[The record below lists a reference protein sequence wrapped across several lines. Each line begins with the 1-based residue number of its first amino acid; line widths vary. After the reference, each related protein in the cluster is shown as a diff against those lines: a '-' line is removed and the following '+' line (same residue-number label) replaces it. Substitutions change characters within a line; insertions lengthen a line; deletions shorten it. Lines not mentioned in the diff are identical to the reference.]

1 MQVNATMFLFLGA
14 AVVAVFAFCSIVVWV
29 SAPAAER
36 RSRDRLALL
45 KTLAEHP
52 GENTRQ
58 VIELLREEEERRLE
72 NRRRAERRSWI
83 VGGLILMAV
92 GAGLGVMLVAMGN
105 RGEWSAGIIPF
116 LIGCVL
122 FGAGLAQGPYR
133 GPSARNSSSSLK

>member
-1 MQVNATMFLFLGA
+1 MFLFSGA

-58 VIELLREEEERRLE
+58 VIELLREEDERRLE
-72 NRRRAERRSWI
+72 NKRRAERRGWI
-83 VGGLILMAV
+83 VGGLIVMAV
-92 GAGLGVMLVAMGN
+92 GAGLGVMLAEMGL
-105 RGEWSAGIIPF
+105 RGEWSVGIIPF

-122 FGAGLAQGPYR
+122 LGAGLAQAPYR